1 MYDNMKR
8 LILIL
13 AAVVLSAIAA
23 SAQDV
28 ITNRNGE
35 DILAKVLEID
45 TKNVKYRLFD
55 EPDGVLYTIPKS
67 QIILIRYESGRNEV
81 FNTSSDQYYYNG
93 YTREP
98 VEGIHPGMKYKELK
112 DIYSYSD
119 WESGHG
125 SRYSPALM
133 GVCSWLI
140 PGLGQMITGEVGR
153 GFAWL
158 GGAVGCTVLM
168 GIGSGVSASA
178 YYYDVDENYYVDT
191 SKVLTGS
198 LIVLASSLALLT
210 VDICAIVDACRVAKV
225 RNMYE
230 QDLRAMK
237 YSLELRPSVD
247 YITMPGGIQP
257 TAGLTLAMKF

>member
-1 MYDNMKR
+1 MKR

-28 ITNRNGE
+28 VTKENGE
-35 DILAKVLEID
+35 DVN
-45 TKNVKYRLFD
+45 TVCC
-55 EPDGVLYTIPKS
+55 
-67 QIILIRYESGRNEV
+67 ESGV
-81 FNTSSDQYYYNG
+81 CSDIQ
-93 YTREP
+93 
-98 VEGIHPGMKYKELK
+98 PGMKYKELK
-112 DIYSYSD
+112 KLYDYSD
-119 WESGHG
+119 WNSGCD
-125 SRYSPALM
+125 SRYNPAMM

-178 YYYDVDENYYVDT
+178 YYYDVDGNYYADS

-225 RNMYE
+225 KNLYE
-230 QDLRAMK
+230 QDLKAKK
-237 YSLELRPSVD
+237 YSFELHPAVD

>member
-1 MYDNMKR
+1 MKR
-8 LILIL
+8 VVLIL
-13 AAVVLSAIAA
+13 AAVLLTAIAA

-28 ITNRNGE
+28 ITKRNGE

-81 FNTSSDQYYYNG
+81 FNTSSAPYCYSG

-98 VEGIHPGMKYKELK
+98 VEGIHPGMNYKELK
-112 DIYSYSD
+112 NIYNYSD
-119 WESGHG
+119 WESGYG

-158 GGAVGCTVLM
+158 GGAFGCYALA
-168 GIGSGVSASA
+168 GIGTGLYVAGFSNYDGGYNSALVAAGSMLVLGGYLGLLA
-178 YYYDVDENYYVDT
+178 VDVC
-191 SKVLTGS
+191 S
-198 LIVLASSLALLT
+198 
-210 VDICAIVDACRVAKV
+210 IVDACRVAKV

-230 QDLRAMK
+230 QDLRAVK

-247 YITMPGGIQP
+247 YITLSNGIQP
-257 TAGLTLAMKF
+257 TAGMTLALKF

>member
-1 MYDNMKR
+1 MKR

-28 ITNRNGE
+28 VTKENGE
-35 DILAKVLEID
+35 DMNTVCC
-45 TKNVKYRLFD
+45 
-55 EPDGVLYTIPKS
+55 
-67 QIILIRYESGRNEV
+67 ESGV
-81 FNTSSDQYYYNG
+81 CSDIQ
-93 YTREP
+93 
-98 VEGIHPGMKYKELK
+98 PGMKYKELK
-112 DIYSYSD
+112 KLYDYSD
-119 WESGHG
+119 WNSGCDN
-125 SRYSPALM
+125 RYNPAMM

-210 VDICAIVDACRVAKV
+210 VDICAIVDACRMAKV
-225 RNMYE
+225 KNLYE
-230 QDLRAMK
+230 QDLKAKK
-237 YSLELRPSVD
+237 YSFELHPAVD